1 MIGKVIAGKYR
12 IDERIGQGGF
22 GRVYRGSDLNL
33 KRDVAIKILT
43 DIGYEE
49 DFKRRFLRE
58 SEMMAKLMHP
68 NIVTVFDFG
77 EFEGRP
83 YLVLELVDG
92 PSLMAMAQKTPLSA
106 GQVIT
111 LARQVCEAMAY
122 AHGQGVIHRDLS
134 LRNIMVSG
142 RDQVKILDF
151 GLAKLMSS
159 KGQTSADLMGTPYYV
174 SPEGIT
180 GGDIDERVDIFAFG
194 VGLFRLLT
202 GHFPFE
208 AEHPASVLYQI
219 VNEHDIKFAEDVP
232 GELKSIILRCLEK
245 DPADRYRDFNELGDV
260 FKMLQQRSL
269 DSSVTISPDVVT
281 RVKRGK
287 RNPYLNRVML
297 RNPDDFFGR
306 DREVKRIYS
315 RLDAPHPQSISV
327 VGERRIGKSSLLNY
341 IYQRKNR
348 KRFMQNHE
356 RSIFIFMD
364 FQRSADLTIPK
375 FIDILFTMFKYEEA
389 KEIGGIDGEKSL
401 DHLKDV
407 VQELSDQGKRIIVLM
422 DEFEAI
428 TKNENF
434 DMQFF
439 SFLRFL
445 ANNFMVAYVTSSY
458 MELQQMCHN
467 KDIADSPFF
476 NIFSNL
482 PLRPFSRDE
491 AVELVTV
498 PSERE
503 GIPLAG
509 YASEILDLSGYFPL
523 YVQVACSYLFEF
535 FVENAGAEPDWEEIS
550 RSFKE
555 EVYPHFSFIWSRMDD
570 ASRQSLCRVA
580 MGRSIGKKHKFVSED
595 LLRRGFL
602 REEDGA
608 LAVFASSFK
617 DFVLEQS
624 QRIAGR
630 KKSFISNLW
639 GRRGK
644 RID

>member
-12 IDERIGQGGF
+12 IEERIGQGGF

-33 KRDVAIKILT
+33 KRDVAVKILT
-43 DIGYEE
+43 DVGYEE

-58 SEMMAKLMHP
+58 SETMASLMHP

-106 GQVIT
+106 GQVIR

-122 AHGQGVIHRDLS
+122 AHGEGIIHRDLS

-151 GLAKLMSS
+151 GLAKLMSAA
-159 KGQTSADLMGTPYYV
+159 GQTSADLMGTPYYV

-219 VNEHDIKFAEDVP
+219 VNERDIRFAEDMPV
-232 GELKSIILRCLEK
+232 ELKDIILKCLEK
-245 DPADRYRDFNELGDV
+245 DPDDRYRDFTELGEA
-260 FKMLQQRSL
+260 FRMLQERSL
-269 DSSVTISPDVVT
+269 DSSVTISADVVT

-297 RNPDDFFGR
+297 RNADDFFGR
-306 DREVKRIYS
+306 QREVKRIYS

-341 IYQRKNR
+341 VYQRKNR
-348 KRFMQNHE
+348 KRFMQNHD

-375 FIDILFTMFKYEEA
+375 FIDILFSMFKYEGAE
-389 KEIGGIDGEKSL
+389 EIGGVDGEKNL
-401 DHLKDV
+401 DQLKDV
-407 VQELSDQGKRIIVLM
+407 IQRLSDQGKRIIILM

-503 GIPLAG
+503 GIPLG
-509 YASEILDLSGYFPL
+509 RYASEILAFSGYFPL

-535 FVENAGAEPDWEEIS
+535 LVENPDAEPDWEEIS

-555 EVYPHFSFIWSRMDD
+555 EVYPHYSFIWSRMDD
-570 ASRQSLCRVA
+570 VSRQSLCRVA
-580 MGRSIGKKHKFVSED
+580 MGRNISKKHRFVSED

-602 REEDGA
+602 REDNGN

-624 QRIAGR
+624 QRIAEK
-630 KKSFISNLW
+630 KKSLFSNLW
-639 GRRGK
+639 GRKGK
-644 RID
+644 RIR

>member
-1 MIGKVIAGKYR
+1 MIGKVIDGKYR

-22 GRVYRGSDLNL
+22 GKVYRGSDLNL

-92 PSLMAMAQKTPLSA
+92 PSLMAMAQKTPISA

-111 LARQVCEAMAY
+111 LAGQVCEAMAY
-122 AHGQGVIHRDLS
+122 AHGQGIIHRDLS
-134 LRNIMVSG
+134 LRNIMVSD
-142 RDQVKILDF
+142 RDQVRILDF
-151 GLAKLMSS
+151 GLAKLMSAT
-159 KGQTSADLMGTPYYV
+159 GQTSADLMGTPYYV

-219 VNEHDIKFAEDVP
+219 VNERDIKFAGDMP
-232 GELKSIILRCLEK
+232 PELKDIILKCLEK
-245 DPADRYRDFNELGDV
+245 DPDDRYRDFTELGEA
-260 FKMLQQRSL
+260 FKRLEDRSL
-269 DSSVTISPDVVT
+269 DSSVTIPSEVVT

-297 RNPDDFFGR
+297 KNPDDFFGR

-348 KRFMQNHE
+348 KRFMQNHNN
-356 RSIFIFMD
+356 SIFIFMD

-375 FIDILFTMFKYEEA
+375 FIDILFSMFRYEEA
-389 KEIGGIDGEKSL
+389 KEIGGIDGERSL
-401 DHLKDV
+401 DQLKDV
-407 VQELSDQGKRIIVLM
+407 IQKLSEQGKRIIVLM

-434 DMQFF
+434 NMPFF

-503 GIPLAG
+503 GVPLG
-509 YASEILDLSGYFPL
+509 RYTDQVLELSGCFPL
-523 YVQVACSYLFEF
+523 YVQVACSNLFEF
-535 FVENAGAEPDWEEIS
+535 FIENPEAEPDWKEIS
-550 RSFKE
+550 RLFKE
-555 EVYPHFSFIWSRMDD
+555 EVYPHYSFIWGRMDD
-570 ASRQSLCRVA
+570 ASKQSLCRIA
-580 MGRSIGKKHKFVSED
+580 TGRNIGKKHKFVSED

-602 REEDGA
+602 REENGN

-624 QRIAGR
+624 QRIAEK
-630 KKSFISNLW
+630 KKSFFSSFW
-639 GRRGK
+639 GKKGK
-644 RID
+644 RTD

>member
-1 MIGKVIAGKYR
+1 VIR
-12 IDERIGQGGF
+12 
-22 GRVYRGSDLNL
+22 
-33 KRDVAIKILT
+33 
-43 DIGYEE
+43 
-49 DFKRRFLRE
+49 
-58 SEMMAKLMHP
+58 
-68 NIVTVFDFG
+68 
-77 EFEGRP
+77 
-83 YLVLELVDG
+83 
-92 PSLMAMAQKTPLSA
+92 
-106 GQVIT
+106 
-111 LARQVCEAMAY
+111 LACQVCEAMAY
-122 AHGQGVIHRDLS
+122 AHGEGIIHRDLS

-151 GLAKLMSS
+151 GLAKLMSAA
-159 KGQTSADLMGTPYYV
+159 GQTSADLMGTPYYV

-219 VNEHDIKFAEDVP
+219 VNERDIRFAEDMPV
-232 GELKSIILRCLEK
+232 ELKDIILKCLEK
-245 DPADRYRDFNELGDV
+245 DPDDRYRDFTELGEA
-260 FKMLQQRSL
+260 FRMLQERSL
-269 DSSVTISPDVVT
+269 DSSVTISADVVT

-297 RNPDDFFGR
+297 RNADDFFGR
-306 DREVKRIYS
+306 QREVKRIYS

-341 IYQRKNR
+341 VYQRKNR
-348 KRFMQNHE
+348 KRFMQNHD

-375 FIDILFTMFKYEEA
+375 FIDILFSMFKYEGAE
-389 KEIGGIDGEKSL
+389 EIGGVDGEKNL
-401 DHLKDV
+401 DQLKDV
-407 VQELSDQGKRIIVLM
+407 IQRLSDQGKRIIILM

-503 GIPLAG
+503 GIPLG
-509 YASEILDLSGYFPL
+509 RYASEILAFSGYFPL

-535 FVENAGAEPDWEEIS
+535 LVENPDAEPDWEEIS

-555 EVYPHFSFIWSRMDD
+555 EVYPHYSFIWSRMDD
-570 ASRQSLCRVA
+570 VSRQSLCRVA
-580 MGRSIGKKHKFVSED
+580 MGRNISKKHRFVSED

-602 REEDGA
+602 REDNGN

-624 QRIAGR
+624 QRIAEK
-630 KKSFISNLW
+630 KKSLFSNLW
-639 GRRGK
+639 GRKGK
-644 RID
+644 RIR